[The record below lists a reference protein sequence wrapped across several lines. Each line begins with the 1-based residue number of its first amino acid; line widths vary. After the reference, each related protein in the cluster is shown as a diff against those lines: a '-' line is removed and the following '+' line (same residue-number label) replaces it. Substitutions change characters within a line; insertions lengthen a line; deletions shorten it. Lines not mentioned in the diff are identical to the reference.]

1 MSHRTVR
8 ALSATLGVATIM
20 AASVGCG
27 VVRSGSASDYP
38 DYPSV
43 EDLTQAADVVVLGT
57 ISKQIGTEF
66 DRGGNSEGSVGIPM
80 KFHDVTV
87 TQVLAGDVDKS
98 LVLAWIDHAERPE
111 EGLSD
116 VKAGQQTLLFL
127 ERRTPA
133 EAPGIKSQDEFYV
146 PVGGDNGVFDVD
158 GDIATA
164 RSQNVTAMRAADLT
178 SDRAED
184 LASKDAF
191 MTEPV
196 EAITATVEQ
205 SLTGTP

>member
-1 MSHRTVR
+1 MSHGTVR
-8 ALSATLGVATIM
+8 ALLATLGAAAII
-20 AASVGCG
+20 AASAGCG

-43 EDLTQAADVVVLGT
+43 EDLAQAADVVVLGT
-57 ISKQIGTEF
+57 IGEQIGTEL
-66 DRGGNSEGSVGIPM
+66 DRGGNSEDSIGIPM
-80 KFHDVTV
+80 KFHEVMV
-87 TQVLAGDVDKS
+87 TQVVAGDVNKT

-127 ERRTPA
+127 ERRTSA

-158 GDIATA
+158 GDIAIA
-164 RSQNVTAMRAADLT
+164 RSQNVIAMRAADLT
-178 SDRAED
+178 SDVAED
-184 LASKDAF
+184 LASKDAV

-196 EAITATVEQ
+196 EAVTATVEQ